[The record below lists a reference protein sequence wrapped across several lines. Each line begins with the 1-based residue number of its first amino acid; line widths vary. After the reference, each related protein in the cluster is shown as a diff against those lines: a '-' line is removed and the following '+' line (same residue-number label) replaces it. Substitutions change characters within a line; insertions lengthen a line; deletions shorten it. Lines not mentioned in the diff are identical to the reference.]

1 MGRIL
6 LVLVTLF
13 ACQGGEP
20 QTPDPTDAPKPT
32 PEAPAPEPEP
42 EPTEGYVIGQTS
54 LRKVPSEDKKI
65 DNPDGDGKVSNWI
78 VTLER
83 GELVSIIGDEGEW
96 SNVRTSE
103 GKEGWFKTERMV
115 PGTSKPAVLF
125 EPGKL
130 FKRPDLLALNTDK
143 KLPAGT
149 VIFALRENERFTEVD
164 YPRSAYSSL
173 KGWALTEDLVFDETE
188 VEAAKIIA
196 RIMHLREKG
205 DDSADQLEE
214 LVRSQFGGSKL
225 LPLLDDAEEPGGE
238 GDELGGDGAEGDGA
252 EGDGAEGAKN
262 P

>member
-1 MGRIL
+1 MSRIV
-6 LVLVTLF
+6 LVLAALF
-13 ACQGGEP
+13 ACQGEEP
-20 QTPDPTDAPKPT
+20 QAPADAPDPAPAH
-32 PEAPAPEPEP
+32 EEPAPEPQP
-42 EPTEGYVIGQTS
+42 ETKEGFVIGQTS
-54 LRKVPSEDKKI
+54 LRKVASEDKKI

-83 GELVSIIGDEGEW
+83 GEQVTVLGEEGDW

-115 PGTSKPAVLF
+115 PGTAKPAVLF

-130 FKRPDLLALNTDK
+130 FKRPDLLSLNTDK

-149 VIFALRENERFTEVD
+149 VIFALEENDKFTEVD

-173 KGWALTEDLVFDETE
+173 KGWAMTSDLSFDETE

-196 RIMHLREKG
+196 RIMHLREK
-205 DDSADQLEE
+205 DADSAAQLEE
-214 LVRSQFGGSKL
+214 LVRTQFSSSKL
-225 LPLLDDAEEPGGE
+225 LPLLDVEEEEPEGGE
-238 GDELGGDGAEGDGA
+238 GEGAE
-252 EGDGAEGAKN
+252 EGAEGAAQDAAN